1 MPPKSALPAE
11 LPNAREMIAEKRK
24 EIFLETLSVTGR
36 TDVAREAAG
45 LKSLNTLLKLR
56 REDED
61 FAAAWEDAVASG
73 GQMLKDEAIRRGVD
87 GVLEPIYYKGQIA
100 GYRKQ
105 YSDGLLTTMLKST
118 FPDEFADRKKVDGQI
133 DSKMGIAL
141 LPVTV
146 INTEDWEQ
154 VARQVHD
161 AQELDRIN
169 SKTVD
174 GEFTEVK
181 PDTTDVELK
190 RK

>member
-1 MPPKSALPAE
+1 MPPKSALPAK

-24 EIFLETLSVTGR
+24 EVFLETLSTTGR

-45 LKSLNTLLKLR
+45 LKSLNAFLKLR
-56 REDED
+56 REDDE
-61 FAAAWEDAVASG
+61 FAEAWADAVASG

-87 GVLEPIYYKGQIA
+87 GVLEPVYYKGVIV

-118 FPDEFADRKKVDGQI
+118 FPDEFADRKKIDGI
-133 DSKMGIAL
+133 GEGKMGVAL

-146 INTEDWEQ
+146 IDPTEWQKLAEQ
-154 VARQVHD
+154 VHN

-169 SKTVD
+169 SKVVD
-174 GEFTEVK
+174 GEYTEVT
-181 PDTTDVELK
+181 PESPGIELQ